1 MALYSYDVMANRG
14 LKLKLLTTKILNDDD
29 KKIISDN
36 SPIKIFHSVKELN
49 LDLLVIDFN
58 NLYYCDSL
66 YQNHKIETPLDIINL
81 VVKWGTNNEN
91 LWIHR

>member
-1 MALYSYDVMANRG
+1 MNIYCYDVMTISG
-14 LKLKLLTTKILNDDD
+14 LKLKLLTNKILNDDD

-36 SPIKIFHSVKELN
+36 SPIKIFYSFNELN

-66 YQNHKIETPLDIINL
+66 YQIHKIETPLDIINL
-81 VVKWGTNNEN
+81 IVK
-91 LWIHR
+91 